1 MPLTDG
7 KVASPYVPTLT
18 HKLFAVLT
26 KVTATQAEAEPHKI
40 EHINYIT
47 GLEAQGRVFGSGPFP
62 VKNEGIDLGLI
73 IFRAVSLEE
82 AEGFMKVEPMT
93 SMGLSTY
100 EIHEWDMI
108 IGHISVTVDI
118 STGRFSL

>member
-1 MPLTDG
+1 MPLPDG
-7 KVASPYVPTLT
+7 KVAPPYVPTLT

-26 KVTATQAEAEPHKI
+26 KVTASQAEAEPHKMQ
-40 EHINYIT
+40 HIKYIT
-47 GLEAQGRVFGSGPFP
+47 GLEAQGKVFGSGPFP

-73 IFRAVSLEE
+73 IFRAASLEE

-100 EIHEWDMI
+100 EIHEWDLI
-108 IGHISVTVDI
+108 IGHIPITLNV
-118 STGRFSL
+118 STSSFTF

>member
-1 MPLTDG
+1 MPLPNG
-7 KVASPYVPTLT
+7 NVAPPYVPTLT
-18 HKLFAVLT
+18 HKLYAVLT
-26 KVTATQAEAEPHKI
+26 RVTASQTEAEPHKM
-40 EHINYIT
+40 EHIKYIT
-47 GLEAQGRVFGSGPFP
+47 GLEAQGKVFGSGPFP

-73 IFRAVSLEE
+73 IFRAASLEE

-108 IGHISVTVDI
+108 IGHLSITLNI
-118 STGRFSL
+118 STGGFSL